1 MSKKISPQTMRTIF
15 FVLGILCYATGY
27 AFFSGKSYGGSFSSL
42 ITIAGMFFIM
52 GSFTYKTKESELKL
66 HSFIQKVHKNFSKKA
81 FIILSLMFI
90 VMFIVIAYQIY
101 SKILKQQYV
110 GRDDYVVSVC
120 AGFLL
125 FFGFTMW
132 EKWGRLNGK

>member
-1 MSKKISPQTMRTIF
+1 MLKKISLQTMRTIF

-27 AFFSGKSYGGSFSSL
+27 AFFPEKGYGGSFSNL
-42 ITIAGMFFIM
+42 ITIAGMFFIVS
-52 GSFTYKTKESELKL
+52 SFTYETKESELKL

-81 FIILSLMFI
+81 FMILLL
-90 VMFIVIAYQIY
+90 MFIVIAYQIY
-101 SKILKQQYV
+101 SKILRQQHV

-125 FFGFTMW
+125 FFGFSMW

>member
-27 AFFSGKSYGGSFSSL
+27 AFFPEKDYGGSFSSA
-42 ITIAGMFFIM
+42 ITIAGMFFIV

-66 HSFIQKVHKNFSKKA
+66 HSFIQKVYKNFSKKA
-81 FIILSLMFI
+81 FMILSLMFI
-90 VMFIVIAYQIY
+90 VLFIVIAYQIY

-125 FFGFTMW
+125 FFGFSMW